1 MIERPLVLINP
12 TSGRARN
19 AWVQIKNSLAKDS
32 VHCDVQ
38 ETTTRGQGETI
49 TRDALKAGYQTIAVV
64 GGDGTIS
71 ECVRGFFEQP
81 NEDSGGADNT
91 SSPRADNTSSPP
103 PPINPDAALAILPG
117 GTGND
122 FARGLTGGRAP
133 LESWIKRLV
142 AHCRRSA
149 DDTGTTRVDD
159 TNTTRTVD
167 TIYAE
172 VTGTPRNFVCLN
184 AATIGVSADVAA
196 RVSRQGGMKRRLPGE
211 VRFGIEG
218 VHALRAWRNQAVQ
231 ITADDQ
237 SVTCHTSLIVVAN
250 GIFVGGGMKVAPGA
264 RVDDGKLDALTVC
277 NLSRLQVVRQ
287 FRHLYS
293 GTHVRNQQ
301 IVMLSGSQ
309 VTVET
314 ADGTPPLPIEADG
327 DVRGHTPATFRI
339 IPRSLRLVW

>member
-1 MIERPLVLINP
+1 MIERTLILINP
-12 TSGRARN
+12 TSARSRG
-19 AWVQIKNSLAKDS
+19 AWVRIKAALAEKG
-32 VHCDVQ
+32 VTCDVQ
-38 ETTTRGQGETI
+38 ETTTRGQGEPF

-71 ECVRGFFEQP
+71 ECVRGFFGKPDEHSD
-81 NEDSGGADNT
+81 E
-91 SSPRADNTSSPP
+91 PP
-103 PPINPDAALAILPG
+103 LPINPTSALAILPG

-133 LESWIKRLV
+133 LARWIERLV
-142 AHCRRSA
+142 AHCKRPP
-149 DDTGTTRVDD
+149 DDTSTTRI
-159 TNTTRTVD
+159 VD

-172 VTGTPRNFVCLN
+172 VTGTPKNFVCLN

-196 RVSRQGGMKRRLPGE
+196 RVSRQGGVKRRLPGE

-218 VHALRAWRNQAVQ
+218 VHALRAWRNHAVR
-231 ITADDQ
+231 IDADGQ
-237 SVTCHTSLIVVAN
+237 SVSCQTSLVVVAN

-277 NLSRLQVVRQ
+277 DLSRLQVIRQ

-293 GTHVRNQQ
+293 GTHIHNQQ
-301 IVMLSGSQ
+301 IVMLSGAQ
-309 VTVET
+309 VKVET
-314 ADGTPPLPIEADG
+314 VNGTPPLPIEADG

-339 IPRSLRLVW
+339 IPRSLRIVW

>member
-1 MIERPLVLINP
+1 MSDRTLVLINP
-12 TSGRARN
+12 TSGRARR
-19 AWVQIKNSLAKDS
+19 AWLRIKDSLAENA
-32 VHCDVQ
+32 VHCDVE
-38 ETTTRGQGETI
+38 ETTTRGQGETL
-49 TRDALKAGYQTIAVV
+49 TRNALNAGYQTIAVV

-71 ECVRGFFEQP
+71 ESVRGFFEEP
-81 NEDSGGADNT
+81 NLHSHI
-91 SSPRADNTSSPP
+91 PP
-103 PPINPDAALAILPG
+103 LPINPTSALAILPG

-122 FARGLTGGRAP
+122 FARGLMGGRSP
-133 LESWIKRLV
+133 LDGWIERLV
-142 AHCRRSA
+142 THCKRSDA
-149 DDTGTTRVDD
+149 STTRV
-159 TNTTRTVD
+159 VD

-172 VTGTPRNFVCLN
+172 VTGTPTNFVCLN

-218 VHALRAWRNQAVQ
+218 VHALRAWRNHAVQ
-231 ITADDQ
+231 LTADGH

-277 NLSRLQVVRQ
+277 NLSRLQVLRQ

-293 GTHVRNQQ
+293 GKHVHNQK
-301 IVMLSGSQ
+301 IVMLSGAE
-309 VTVET
+309 VRVET
-314 ADGTPPLPIEADG
+314 VDGAPPLPIEADG

-339 IPRSLRLVW
+339 IPGSLRLVW